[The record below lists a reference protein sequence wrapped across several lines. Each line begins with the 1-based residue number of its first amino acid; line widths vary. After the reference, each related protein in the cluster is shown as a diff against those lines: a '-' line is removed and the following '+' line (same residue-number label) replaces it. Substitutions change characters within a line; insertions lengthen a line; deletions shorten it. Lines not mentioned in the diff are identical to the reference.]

1 MSIFEHFIRIL
12 VNKTGNLI
20 NKTSDLPFSKISQLS
35 QRDVSYA
42 SEDSPLHSLLP
53 YSPTLEGLK
62 QSIQDRSKHSIDRDL
77 LVKVL
82 KDQYKDFENV
92 EEIGKNIEL
101 LAKKNCFTIT
111 TAHQPVV
118 LTGPLYVI
126 YKALSA
132 VQWAQKLQAET
143 PGAHILPLFIVGGE
157 DHDFEE
163 IKSTHVFRKEFT
175 WDYQHKGGAVGR
187 IPSQELLSIVEEV
200 EQLFEN
206 DPKGKE
212 LLQSMKSSY
221 ANKEG
226 HFTRA
231 TREILHHLM
240 GHLGLICL
248 DMSDAR
254 FKQHFI
260 PYIKKEVLASESK
273 SHVLEMQQDLESL
286 GFDHQAY
293 VRDIN
298 FFYLRAHSRE
308 LILKKDG
315 VFKVDSGELEW
326 TADEM
331 EKEIETNP
339 ERFSPNVIMRPVY
352 ESVFLPDIAYVG
364 GGGELAYWMERPRQ
378 FDALNVHFP
387 VLLRRKSLALIDET
401 LLNQWEELGF
411 RIAEL
416 VSHSDELKKNFVYQ
430 ESEIGLDDELN
441 QITSV
446 FKGIEKKAVDIDPSL
461 EGKVKGMQKSVEN
474 MLEGLEKRMV
484 RSTKKKYDEKI
495 SKIDKIKSRI
505 HPDHSLQERSENILS
520 FYSRTEKPFIDYL
533 MEHIDA
539 TNGEF
544 SFLVV

>member
-1 MSIFEHFIRIL
+1 MS
-12 VNKTGNLI
+12 K
-20 NKTSDLPFSKISQLS
+20 KTSDLPFSKISQLS

-42 SEDSPLHSLLP
+42 SENSPLHGLLP
-53 YSPTLEGLK
+53 YSPNLDGLK
-62 QSIQDRSKHSIDRDL
+62 QSIQDRKKHSIDRDL

-82 KDQYKDFENV
+82 RDQYKGFDNV
-92 EEIGKNIEL
+92 EEVGKNIEL

-132 VQWAQKLQAET
+132 VQWAQKLEAEM
-143 PGAHILPLFIVGGE
+143 PDAHIVPLFIVGGE

-163 IKSTHVFRKEFT
+163 IKSTRIFRKEFT
-175 WDYQHKGGAVGR
+175 WSYQHKGGSVGS
-187 IPSQELLSIVEEV
+187 IPSKELKSLVEEI
-200 EQLFEN
+200 EPLFEN
-206 DPKGKE
+206 DPKGMK

-221 ANKEG
+221 AKEG

-231 TREILHHLM
+231 TRKILHHLM

-248 DMSDAR
+248 DMSDSR

-260 PYIKKEVLASESK
+260 PYIKKEILAFESK
-273 SHVLEMQQDLESL
+273 IHVLEMQRNLESL

-293 VRDIN
+293 ARDIN
-298 FFYLRAHSRE
+298 FFYLREHSRE

-315 VFKVDSGELEW
+315 VFKLDSGEREW
-326 TADEM
+326 TENEM
-331 EKEIETNP
+331 EQEIETNP
-339 ERFSPNVIMRPVY
+339 ERFSPNVIMRPIY
-352 ESVFLPDIAYVG
+352 ESVVLPDIAYVG

-378 FDALNVHFP
+378 FNALNVHFP
-387 VLLRRKSLALIDET
+387 VLLRRKSLAIIDEILID
-401 LLNQWEELGF
+401 QWEELGF
-411 RIAEL
+411 QIEQL
-416 VSHSDELKKNFVYQ
+416 INHSDELKKDFVYQ
-430 ESEIGLDDELN
+430 ESELDLDEELSR
-441 QITSV
+441 IASV
-446 FKGIEKKAVDIDPSL
+446 FEVIEKKAADVDPSL

-484 RSTKKKYDEKI
+484 RSIKKKYDEKI
-495 SKIDKIKSRI
+495 SKIEKIKSRV